1 MSAPSIYK
9 PKITPEQRIIIT
21 HALRAHLLGLVKELD
36 AKRPIGPELRE
47 EAERLEECLLLYRR
61 FKTRKIGR
69 AYPYWWKQTYD
80 SRLTEIYYELKG
92 DERKEEVKPKSV
104 SDS

>member
-1 MSAPSIYK
+1 MGRPSIYK

-21 HALRAHLLGLVKELD
+21 LALRAHLLGLVKELD

-47 EAERLEECLLLYRR
+47 EADHLEECFMLYRR

-69 AYPYWWKQTYD
+69 AYPYWWRQTYD
-80 SRLTEIYYELKG
+80 SRLTEIYYELKE
-92 DERKEEVKPKSV
+92 DARQEDREEVNR
-104 SDS
+104 